1 MGANYRSS
9 LLVLFFLLSAGTT
22 IVHAQEGALNGVPQ
36 TQAEKQALINRVLD
50 LQKKTEENA
59 DIYERIERVEIRK
72 SPSDPQPLTLKVTR
86 VVPAGTGVDHI
97 NLGPDGKPSDAE
109 AYRAEL
115 AKLEKALV
123 WACEEGSAQ
132 RDAYAKFAKKRKE
145 RDELIDAART
155 AFVFSFL
162 GREPRAERMLL
173 KYDMEPNPAFK
184 ATSRATS
191 IFTRVRGTV
200 WVDEASGELARIEG
214 EIMGDISVGLFLAK
228 VYKGSHF
235 MMERYEFAPGV
246 WFPSFTQYDFD
257 GRKFFVG
264 FSLHERTFYT
274 NYRFIGPPKQALT
287 TIRAELAGDGLGKP
301 VGQTADP

>member
-1 MGANYRSS
+1 MRANYGFS
-9 LLVLFFLLSAGTT
+9 LLAPVLFLFAGTT
-22 IVHAQEGALNGVPQ
+22 MASAQESVAVAVPE

-50 LQKKTEENA
+50 LQKKTEQNA

-72 SPSDPQPLTLKVTR
+72 NPSDAHPLTLKVTR

-97 NLGPDGKPSDAE
+97 NLGPDGKPTDAE
-109 AYRAEL
+109 TYRTEL
-115 AKLEKALV
+115 AKLEKTLV
-123 WACEEGSAQ
+123 WACEEGGAQ
-132 RDAYAKFAKKRKE
+132 RDAYARFAKKRKE

-162 GREPRAERMLL
+162 GREPRADRMLL
-173 KYDMEPNPAFK
+173 KYDMEPNPVFK
-184 ATSRATS
+184 PNSRATS
-191 IFTRVRGTV
+191 IFARVRGTV
-200 WVDEASGELARIEG
+200 WIDEASSELARIEG
-214 EIMGDISVGLFLAK
+214 EITGDISVGLFLAK

-274 NYRFIGPPKQALT
+274 KYRFIGPPKQALT
-287 TIRAELAGDGLGKP
+287 AIRAELAGDGLSKDSVP
-301 VGQTADP
+301 TADP

>member
-1 MGANYRSS
+1 MRANCGIS
-9 LLVLFFLLSAGTT
+9 LLTLPFLLSVGTS
-22 IVHAQEGALNGVPQ
+22 IAPAQERVQVGVPQ
-36 TQAEKQALINRVLD
+36 TQEEKQALINRVLD
-50 LQKKTEENA
+50 LQKKTEQNA

-72 SPSDPQPLTLKVTR
+72 NPSDPQPLTLKVTR
-86 VVPAGTGVDHI
+86 VVPAGTGVDHV
-97 NLGPDGKPSDAE
+97 NLGPDGKPTDAE

-115 AKLEKALV
+115 VKLEKALV

-132 RDAYAKFAKKRKE
+132 RDAYARFARKRKE

-162 GREPRAERMLL
+162 GREPRADHMLL
-173 KYDMEPNPAFK
+173 KYAMEPNPAFK
-184 ATSRATS
+184 PNSRATS

-200 WVDEASGELARIEG
+200 WIDEASSELARIEG
-214 EIMGDISVGLFLAK
+214 EIIGDISVGLFLAK

-274 NYRFIGPPKQALT
+274 NYKFIGSPKQAVN
-287 TIRAELAGDGLGKP
+287 TIRTELAGDGLSKSGGP
-301 VGQTADP
+301 TADP